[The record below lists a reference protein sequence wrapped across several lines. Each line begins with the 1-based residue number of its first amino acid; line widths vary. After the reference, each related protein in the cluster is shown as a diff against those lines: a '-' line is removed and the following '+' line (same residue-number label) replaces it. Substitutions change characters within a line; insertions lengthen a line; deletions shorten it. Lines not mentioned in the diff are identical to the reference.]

1 MARGAGRPTTKT
13 PAGQKV
19 TLSIRTTAG
28 MKSRLADAA
37 EAEGRNLSE
46 EAERRLEDSF
56 GRIEN
61 LFGGPKGF
69 ALAKMLFSSF
79 VFAGERAGAE
89 DKRGLSLDE
98 AAEYCGVSGNTLT
111 RHGPTPIKIG
121 EHKVYDR
128 RSLDHWLDQLA
139 GIESRQPAELPR
151 WAWLNDNNRLQAALS
166 GLFRAVWAQQ
176 EGASLDD
183 LQNWLQREFYFA
195 QPASGFVP
203 SEGQSRDAAAALI
216 QGEKPKCSP

>member
-1 MARGAGRPTTKT
+1 MARRAGRPTTNT

-69 ALAKMLFSSF
+69 ALAKMLFASF
-79 VFAGERAGAE
+79 VFAGERAATEGA
-89 DKRGLSLDE
+89 
-98 AAEYCGVSGNTLT
+98 AAGTARKGTARKGRASPNIATGA
-111 RHGPTPIKIG
+111 P
-121 EHKVYDR
+121 
-128 RSLDHWLDQLA
+128 
-139 GIESRQPAELPR
+139 SRDLPS
-151 WAWLNDNNRLQAALS
+151 WAWLNDNDRLQAALS
-166 GLFRAVWAQQ
+166 GLFRAIWALQ
-176 EGASLDD
+176 EGATLDD
-183 LQNWLQREFYFA
+183 LQKWLDREFRFA
-195 QPASGFVP
+195 RPASGFVP
-203 SEGQSRDAAAALI
+203 SEGQSRDAATLV